1 MDSAYRFEF
10 RPYRRPFRQPLHTH
24 HGIWQVREGVIL
36 RLTDADGRV
45 GWGEIAPIEFFGTE
59 SVDQALHLCQALP
72 SHITPDIITQIPSS
86 YPATQFGF
94 EAAWEMLHSAPFHSP
109 TKPNPFPYSRLL
121 PAGDA
126 ALHAWEEGW
135 QAGDRTF
142 KWKIGVAP
150 LAQELTL
157 FEQLI
162 QALPSEARLRLDAN
176 GGLTWEQACQWLQ
189 YCDALQSQ
197 NSQSQNLASQNLAT
211 VEFLEQPLPPTQFHD
226 LLNLS
231 HQFQTPIALDES
243 VTTLEHL
250 KTCHAQ
256 GWRGVVVIKAAIA
269 GSPMQL
275 RTFCQAYPVD
285 VVWSSVFETSIARQ
299 FIEHHLIPSVPCTGR
314 AIGFGINHWFA
325 DSCFDQPDFEHLW
338 QSL

>member
-72 SHITPDIITQIPSS
+72 SYITPNIITQIPSS
-86 YPATQFGF
+86 HPATQFGF
-94 EAAWEMLHSAPFHSP
+94 EAAWEMLHSSESTPVDVQSNL
-109 TKPNPFPYSRLL
+109 TSLPYSRLL
-121 PAGDA
+121 PSGDA
-126 ALHAWEEGW
+126 ALHAWERGW
-135 QAGDRTF
+135 QTGDRTF
-142 KWKIGVAP
+142 KWKIGLAP
-150 LAQELTL
+150 LAQELNL

-189 YCDALQSQ
+189 CCDALRSQ
-197 NSQSQNLASQNLAT
+197 DLQSQNLAT
-211 VEFLEQPLPPTQFHD
+211 VEFVEQPLPPTQFHA

-231 HQFQTPIALDES
+231 HQFHTPIALDES
-243 VTTLEHL
+243 VTTLDHL
-250 KTCHAQ
+250 KSCYEK

-269 GSPMQL
+269 GSLMQL
-275 RTFCQAYPVD
+275 RKFCQTYPVD

-299 FIEHHLIPSVPCTGR
+299 FIEQHLIPSVPFTGR

-325 DSCFDQPDFEHLW
+325 ESHFDQPDFEHLW